1 MLYNDE
7 CYAAFYS
14 VVDLGGFLC
23 WACKEKHWKE
33 AEVILQY
40 LTSRGVG
47 IGCGG
52 ELQWGILTKN
62 WTQTTLWLLYLVH
75 RTYTVCRYI
84 KDILRCGRNGNG
96 KKKNILA
103 RGGMEHRFGVR
114 NMYIWP
120 PFSITFDKILFF
132 EVWNSHL
139 FRVLSQTLAWY
150 VDRTANISCY
160 K

>member
-96 KKKNILA
+96 KKKHSRTWRHGASFWCEKYVHMASVFNNIWQNSFFWGLK
-103 RGGMEHRFGVR
+103 F
-114 NMYIWP
+114 
-120 PFSITFDKILFF
+120 TFVQSF
-132 EVWNSHL
+132 
-139 FRVLSQTLAWY
+139 
-150 VDRTANISCY
+150 ISNTGLVCRQDS
-160 K
+160 